1 MFILQKKSNRLSTGM
16 VFDEGSIDLN
26 TRLVHLGISLDAQF
40 PPRLAVGFLMI
51 EHELSLFRL
60 RRISF
65 SRLKLSINESKSLRE
80 RQTVQ
85 R

>member
-16 VFDEGSIDLN
+16 VFDEVIIDLN
-26 TRLVHLGISLDAQF
+26 TRLVHLGIRLDAQF
-40 PPRLAVGFLMI
+40 SAFGGGLLMG
-51 EHELSLFRL
+51 EHEISLIRL

-65 SRLKLSINESKSLRE
+65 SRLKLSINELKSLRE
-80 RQTVQ
+80 RQIVQ